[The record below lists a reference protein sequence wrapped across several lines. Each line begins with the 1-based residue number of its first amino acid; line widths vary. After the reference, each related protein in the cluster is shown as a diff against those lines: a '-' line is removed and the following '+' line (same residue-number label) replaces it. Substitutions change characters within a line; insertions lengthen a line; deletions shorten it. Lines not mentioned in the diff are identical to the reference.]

1 MRKLQMTI
9 RLWEDPEFQ
18 ARQLA
23 FEFGYVARAVVP
35 IIKRLHRK
43 LGAWFRKWAAFARP
57 APAATWLQIEFNFG
71 TVHAHPLA

>member
-9 RLWEDPEFQ
+9 RLWESPEFQ

-43 LGAWFRKWAAFARP
+43 LGTWFRKWAAFTRP
-57 APAATWLQIEFNFG
+57 VPVIWLQIEFNFG
-71 TVHAHPLA
+71 TVHAHLTS